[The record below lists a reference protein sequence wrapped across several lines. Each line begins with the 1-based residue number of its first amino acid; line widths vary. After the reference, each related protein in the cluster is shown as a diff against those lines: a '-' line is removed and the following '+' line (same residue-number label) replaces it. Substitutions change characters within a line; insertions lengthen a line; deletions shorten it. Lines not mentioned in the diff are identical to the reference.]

1 MPIGRWGVE
10 RQASGLP
17 GVNTWNE
24 GGSARSTFFA
34 HGGNPFILLIKLGL
48 QP

>member
-17 GVNTWNE
+17 GVNSWNE
-24 GGSARSTFFA
+24 GGSARSTFFV
-34 HGGNPFILLIKLGL
+34 HGRNRLKLLISRGL